1 MVLPYYNGLIDAMES
16 RLAKGPSATLK
27 PMIEAA
33 LGLLKKYEL
42 MSSNELWIATFLDPS
57 MKAAWFDDAHWETLH
72 PDTERRARPR
82 PSSGEVIQLVRER
95 VAEYQARAAAIAPQ
109 STPLAPVTEEEGE
122 EADDDEDA
130 EFLPSRRRLAAR
142 LSASQEAGRGGMVQ
156 DDEVGRYLS
165 ERVRCD
171 VSALEYWRSAT
182 NMQTLRRMARDYL
195 AIPATIGEGRR
206 AKGEAPPEFAIE
218 GEGEEEDDEWEEEE
232 GEEEQVGVGAGD
244 TSDAEHAVVG
254 SSSGVHA

>member
-1 MVLPYYNGLIDAMES
+1 MG
-16 RLAKGPSATLK
+16 
-27 PMIEAA
+27 
-33 LGLLKKYEL
+33 
-42 MSSNELWIATFLDPS
+42 
-57 MKAAWFDDAHWETLH
+57 
-72 PDTERRARPR
+72 
-82 PSSGEVIQLVRER
+82 
-95 VAEYQARAAAIAPQ
+95 
-109 STPLAPVTEEEGE
+109 TPLAPVTEEEEGDA
-122 EADDDEDA
+122 ADNDEDA

-171 VSALEYWRSAT
+171 VLALEYWRSAT

-195 AIPATIGEGRR
+195 AIPATSASSERVFSLGRNLISWKRHRLASQRTRASMILRSWYSSHPGQRIGEGRR

-218 GEGEEEDDEWEEEE
+218 GEGEEDDDEWEEEE
-232 GEEEQVGVGAGD
+232 GEEEQEGVGAGD

-254 SSSGVHA
+254 SSSGVQA